1 MQPLKSFWKEPPSNP
16 ATFEQERPQKPRG
29 ETVSTLHWL
38 KNDIPTFFKFLQK
51 KVSRLEKKAPAQ
63 FYTILG
69 VVICKNHVAR
79 PLHSFNKCSKSLLS
93 SLETF
98 FCRNLKNVGMS
109 FLDPCNVET
118 VSPPGFQGLSC
129 SKVAGFEGA
138 LFQKLFKGYIF
149 CFLGH
154 LFGRYIFEQNT
165 HETNLMKK
173 RSVCQSSKSNHNL
186 RNYFC
191 HEFLRISRK
200 TRRQNQ
206 NVLILLC

>member
-1 MQPLKSFWKEPPSNP
+1 MQPLKSFWNKPPSNP
-16 ATFEQERPQKPRG
+16 QTFEQERPQKPGG
-29 ETVSTLHWL
+29 ETVSTLHRP

-51 KVSRLEKKAPAQ
+51 KVSRLDKKAPVH
-63 FYTILG
+63 FYTIFG

-79 PLHSFNKCSKSLLS
+79 PLHSFNKCREPLVS

-109 FLDPCNVET
+109 FLGRCNVET

-129 SKVAGFEGA
+129 SKVQGFEGG

-154 LFGRYIFEQNT
+154 LVGRYIFGLST
-165 HETNLMKK
+165 RETNLMKK
-173 RSVCQSSKSNHNL
+173 RTVSQ
-186 RNYFC
+186 F
-191 HEFLRISRK
+191 
-200 TRRQNQ
+200 
-206 NVLILLC
+206 